1 MRRRRS
7 LSRIDAENSFLT
19 LRQRLQPAAT
29 RSNLQQSCGYAQRKC
44 LAAANAHFQRHS
56 DKKLILSNLKS
67 GHLVAGIF
75 LWFEQMLIK
84 WRTGSASVLKEIDDR
99 SLLIL
104 AIIATRSPRDGNK
117 WSKKSAIIRLIGIQ
131 FAKSSIFIVFLSY
144 YMVSIYQF
152 YENDKFISAHNTVF
166 TILILAFGTC
176 ATFNR
181 TVGRNLGSKKSGG
194 WPVRIEH
201 GCIYGTPLGRTFWG
215 QKPVRTR

>member
-1 MRRRRS
+1 M
-7 LSRIDAENSFLT
+7 
-19 LRQRLQPAAT
+19 
-29 RSNLQQSCGYAQRKC
+29 
-44 LAAANAHFQRHS
+44 
-56 DKKLILSNLKS
+56 LILSNLKS

-75 LWFEQMLIK
+75 FWFEQTLIK

-166 TILILAFGTC
+166 TILILAFILPIIDLALWKPQYEAKLYEELKEREAEIGLRLVKPRLPLVEGLEMGLAPPSTERLGEILE
-176 ATFNR
+176 AKKVEADLLGLSMAAYTERRWAEHFG
-181 TVGRNLGSKKSGG
+181 VKNLLELDNTSSEY
-194 WPVRIEH
+194 V
-201 GCIYGTPLGRTFWG
+201 
-215 QKPVRTR
+215 